1 MEHRDGSSRFPAY
14 ISVSFFSR
22 PGVRVTDESRRWLL
36 LPRGFITRGARA
48 VRVGRLD
55 GRVALVTGGS
65 GGIGKASVL
74 EFATEGADVAVQFNR
89 GKAAAQ
95 AVVEKVQGLGRKAVA
110 LEADVTD
117 PRSCRSLDRK
127 STRLNSS
134 H

>member
-74 EFATEGADVAVQFNR
+74 EFASEGADVAVQFNR
-89 GKAAAQ
+89 GREAAQ
-95 AVVEKVQGLGRKAVA
+95 AV
-110 LEADVTD
+110 
-117 PRSCRSLDRK
+117 RSEEHTSELQSL
-127 STRLNSS
+127 TNLV
-134 H
+134 